1 MEWLYSIVSNPFL
14 IIGVSSWFI
23 AQVLKIIIHTIMYKK
38 LDLTRMYG
46 DGGMPSG
53 HSATVSSV
61 AAAAGLVYGTGS
73 YEFALAMIFAII
85 VCHDAMGVRRETG
98 RQAVVIN
105 EIIRTFSIVSDEK
118 LPEENL
124 KELVGHSPV
133 QVFAGII
140 IGICNAFLMHSLLF

>member
-1 MEWLYSIVSNPFL
+1 MNWVIDLFTNPYL
-14 IIGVSSWFI
+14 ITALSSWGV
-23 AQVLKIIIHTIMYKK
+23 AQIIKMIIHAVVNKK
-38 LDLTRMYG
+38 FDITRLFG

-61 AAAAGLVYGTGS
+61 AAVAGLVYGTGS
-73 YEFALAMIFAII
+73 FEFAIAMVFAII